1 MYGSKANRA
10 DCFPPLQRG
19 ASAANSRAAV
29 GSGWQAFW
37 PLDIFLGPRNQ
48 RVGFDEVQRP
58 KERGAKRAR
67 IEGLHSINQK
77 LVFNRVRH
85 SSLIGKQRLP
95 SGSKKLEQEGGI
107 QDVQGGAEAR
117 Q

>member
-1 MYGSKANRA
+1 M
-10 DCFPPLQRG
+10 C
-19 ASAANSRAAV
+19 
-29 GSGWQAFW
+29 
-37 PLDIFLGPRNQ
+37 
-48 RVGFDEVQRP
+48 
-58 KERGAKRAR
+58 
-67 IEGLHSINQK
+67 
-77 LVFNRVRH
+77 NRVRH